1 MQSIGDHTV
10 RGIDVGPETRC
21 AHYDTDQDVVAF
33 TFACCEDFFP
43 CFRCHEAVT
52 DHEAVPWPRA
62 RFDEPSVLCGCC
74 GTALTVP
81 NYLAAEYDCPAC
93 DAAFN
98 PGCAKHAD
106 LYFET
111 DA

>member
-1 MQSIGDHTV
+1 MQSIGGHTV
-10 RGIDVGPETRC
+10 RGVDVGPETRC
-21 AHYDTDQDVVAF
+21 AHYDTDRDVVAF

-62 RFDEPSVLCGCC
+62 RFDEPAVLCGAC

-81 NYLAAEYDCPAC
+81 DYRAADDRCPAC
-93 DAAFN
+93 DTAFN
-98 PGCAKHAD
+98 PGWATHAD